1 MPQRRT
7 RSYLKADNQ
16 GHSELCVRYSI
27 AKAVSHYL
35 YVNEKIDID
44 HSHIMISLVQA
55 MKSID
60 SVNPTKYDG
69 KVIYLQDIENRR
81 GIKSADFQK
90 AGGMNALKA
99 KLEGNEVIPDKSWW
113 EVIFN
118 LSLKNT
124 KCITHFY
131 DIMISK
137 KIE

>member
-27 AKAVSHYL
+27 AKAVSQYL

-44 HSHIMISLVQA
+44 HSHIMICLVQA
-55 MKSID
+55 MGSID

-69 KVIYLQDIENRR
+69 KIIYLQDIENRR
-81 GIKSADFQK
+81 EAKPSDFEK
-90 AGGMNALKA
+90 FGGMNVLKA
-99 KLEGNEVIPDKSWW
+99 TLEGNEKIPDKSWW

-118 LSLKNT
+118 L
-124 KCITHFY
+124 
-131 DIMISK
+131 
-137 KIE
+137 